1 MQRVVRVLVD
11 EPAID
16 REFFYLLPE
25 PLAAGRVPV
34 SVGTLVRVVL
44 NRRRLRGWV
53 TELDSHPP
61 DGLELTEV
69 SGVVGVGPP
78 PHVVELA
85 EWAAWRWAG
94 TRVHFLRTA
103 SADRVVAGLPLAPAQ
118 VTKSDEAQ
126 TPAWLAVAFEPGGDA
141 ARAVRL
147 GPCADEWPL
156 VSAALERGRVLVLV
170 PTVSWAA
177 RLAGRLRHAGVAT
190 ALFGRDW
197 AGAAAAQAVVG
208 AMTAAWA
215 PCARLDSVI
224 VFDEHDQ
231 GYQSEAAPTWNA
243 RDVAVERAQ
252 RDGARCLLVGPMPSP
267 DALRA
272 AGVCDGGDDEGDN
285 ENGTAAAVVL
295 RAPVPDEREAWPMVQ
310 VADRRQDDPAM
321 GEWCGTAFAELL
333 RAGGNV
339 VCVLNRKG
347 RARLAYCASCGALAC
362 SPAGRALALDGQ
374 RFVDPESGD
383 VRPAVCEECGA
394 TRFRRVRVGVK
405 GVADEMERLARRA
418 VTQVVG
424 ESPVAPAAEALYI
437 GTEAVLHR
445 VPAADAVVFV
455 DFDQELTAP
464 RYRAAEEAFALLV
477 RAARLVG
484 PHSGGGRILVQT
496 RMPDHPVL
504 VAAESA
510 DPADFV
516 NAEVLRRSQ
525 MRQPPSAA
533 WALVSGAAAQTYVE
547 RLSNPAD
554 AAALDIAGPA
564 NGVWRVRCDDSGTL
578 LDALAAK
585 PRPPGRLRVA
595 VDPLRA

>member
-16 REFFYLLPE
+16 REFLYLLPE
-25 PLAAGRVPV
+25 SVAAGRVPV
-34 SVGTLVRVVL
+34 TVGTLVRVVL

-53 TELDSHPP
+53 TELDSPPP
-61 DGLELTEV
+61 DGLELAEV
-69 SGVVGVGPP
+69 SRVVGVGPP

-85 EWAAWRWAG
+85 GWAAWRWAG
-94 TRVHFLRTA
+94 TRAHFLRTA
-103 SADRVVAGLPLAPAQ
+103 SADRVVAGLPPALAP

-126 TPAWLAVAFEPGGDA
+126 TPAWLAAAFEPA
-141 ARAVRL
+141 SNLPCVVRL

-190 ALFGRDW
+190 ALLGRDW
-197 AGAAAAQAVVG
+197 AGATAAQAVVG
-208 AMTAAWA
+208 AMAAAWA
-215 PCARLDSVI
+215 PCDRLDSVI
-224 VFDEHDQ
+224 VVDEHDQ
-231 GYQSEAAPTWNA
+231 GYKSEAAPTWNA

-272 AGVCDGGDDEGDN
+272 AGVCDNDDDEH
-285 ENGTAAAVVL
+285 GTAAVNVL
-295 RAPVPDEREAWPMVQ
+295 RAPASGEREAWPTVQ
-310 VADRRQDDPAM
+310 IADRRQDDPAT

-333 RAGGNV
+333 RAGGTV

-347 RARLAYCASCGALAC
+347 RARLAYCASCGVLAC
-362 SPAGRALALDGQ
+362 SPTGRALALDGHQ
-374 RFVDPESGD
+374 FTDPDSGD

-394 TRFRRVRVGVK
+394 TRFRRARVGVK
-405 GVADEMERLARRA
+405 GVADEMAQLARRP

-424 ESPVAPAAEALYI
+424 ESPLAPATEPLYI

-445 VPAADAVVFV
+445 VLSADAVVFV

-484 PHSGGGRILVQT
+484 LRLGGGRILVQT

-504 VAAESA
+504 VAAASA
-510 DPADFV
+510 DPGDWV
-516 NAEVLRRSQ
+516 RAEVQRRSE
-525 MRQPPSAA
+525 MRQPPSTA
-533 WALVSGAAAQTYVE
+533 WALVSGAAAESYVE
-547 RLSNPAD
+547 RLSNSAH

-564 NGVWRVRCDDSGTL
+564 NGVWRVRCDDQRTL
-578 LDALAAK
+578 LDALASTQ
-585 PRPPGRLRVA
+585 RPPGRLRVA